1 MSLPAPDVRA
11 NAAEELL
18 GQTLSGRFRLD
29 SILGHGAMGAVYK
42 AHHLGLKKDVAL
54 KLLHRELTA
63 NDEMVARFD
72 REAAAASRLDHPN
85 CVRIMDF
92 GSSEDGRRYLVM
104 ECLEGKDLAEL
115 VTEAMPPFRVV
126 ELIRQV
132 LEGLAH
138 AHAQG
143 LVHRDIKP
151 ENIFVL
157 GGEGGEQVKL
167 LDFGIAKITHGA
179 GAGQLTRAGM
189 IFGTP
194 YYMSPEQA
202 RGEKTD
208 ARGDLY
214 AVGVVMYSML
224 AGQLPFDG
232 DDPVAILR
240 RQIADKPPA
249 LSEAIP
255 GSLRHFVMR
264 LLAKKPEERFADATA
279 AISALRR
286 AASPTD
292 RAAKPKLPPPPR
304 LGGLPGGLSRPRPP
318 TLGNTVTPAPRPGA
332 PSKSDETKEIDE
344 FLADEPEDAEKA
356 EDIESDLPD
365 LEELV
370 AMESDGDDDDE
381 DAKDGED
388 AEKGPPPAPV
398 VPGGTLRVDS
408 DDVSDPEPNTTPPP
422 PPAPPGAAAAPIDR
436 PPWVL
441 PAIGVGAIGLLM
453 LIVAAWPDGDD
464 DTEAK
469 PKAAAADGES
479 NDEDPAESEDK
490 DADDAKPAVPT
501 SSDELVIE
509 DDGADAK
516 DGDKEPSG
524 DQSAR
529 ALRANLASIDAL
541 LEAKKYD
548 TALTFIGPLLEVF
561 DDSPEL
567 HWRMGRALA
576 GRNMKTNATAALEAY
591 RSALSLDP
599 ALLDNEEFSG
609 TFWVLLD
616 NPGHRELATQIAIDL
631 LGDKG
636 HDRLASWVNV
646 QKSPL
651 SFEPRHAAIDHL
663 REGGQGQR
671 INEPLQTALDL
682 WQASTTKAPCE
693 TFSSALET
701 AADNPDS
708 YLLGTLS
715 TVSVPTTGEG
725 DAVAECPGIADELT
739 SARDDYAERYA
750 GLDPT
755 VPSAYRRRQGGAKK
769 PSNNNNRRRRR

>member
-115 VTEAMPPFRVV
+115 VTEPMPPFRVV

-232 DDPVAILR
+232 DDPVAVLR
-240 RQIADKPPA
+240 RQIAEKPPA
-249 LSEAIP
+249 LPESIP

-264 LLAKKPEERFADATA
+264 LLAKKPEERFADASA

-292 RAAKPKLPPPPR
+292 RPAKPKLPPPPK

-318 TLGNTVTPAPRPGA
+318 TLGNTVTPAPRPGL
-332 PSKSDETKEIDE
+332 PSKSNDAEE
-344 FLADEPEDAEKA
+344 FEDALAEPEEAAE
-356 EDIESDLPD
+356 IESDLPD

-370 AMESDGDDDDE
+370 AMEADGDSDDDE
-381 DAKDGED
+381 NAEED
-388 AEKGPPPAPV
+388 AESKGPPPAPV

-408 DDVSDPEPNTTPPP
+408 EDVPEPEPNTTAPP

-453 LIVAAWPDGDD
+453 LIVAAWPDGDGD
-464 DTEAK
+464 ETEAK
-469 PKAAAADGES
+469 PKAAAADGAS
-479 NDEDPAESEDK
+479 KDEGPADSDDK
-490 DADDAKPAVPT
+490 DDDAKPAVPT
-501 SSDELVIE
+501 SADDLVIE
-509 DDGADAK
+509 DEPAAAK
-516 DGDKEPSG
+516 DGGEDEPTE
-524 DQSAR
+524 DQSVR

-541 LEAKKYD
+541 LESKKYD

-561 DDSPEL
+561 SDSAEL

-576 GRNMKTNATAALEAY
+576 GRNIKTNATAALEAY
-591 RSALSLDP
+591 RSALSLD
-599 ALLDNEEFSG
+599 AGLLDKEEFAE

-616 NPGHRELATQIAIDL
+616 DPRHRELSTQIAIDL

-646 QKSPL
+646 QKTPL

-682 WQASTTKAPCE
+682 WQASATKKPCE
-693 TFSSALET
+693 TFSTALES

-725 DAVAECPGIADELT
+725 DEAAECPGIADELT

-755 VPSAYRRRQGGAKK
+755 VPTAYRKRTGGAKK
-769 PSNNNNRRRRR
+769 PSNNNRRRRR